1 MTSSENEKKN
11 PNNPSETTE
20 HVSGDVESQV
30 IDDSKRES
38 ETLEQQVKTKV
49 DSDELKKQV
58 EIERYWNNKL
68 HTYEILEWTWLKEKM
83 LRILADPTFNNYP
96 ELKDLS
102 PEQRIEKIF
111 RKINIVLTKFYEKK
125 FNIDSKE
132 KVPGYITDVF
142 VPATE
147 RYLMDMLKETWHENN
162 VNFLWEITKLNLES
176 ISSLFTGINDFSK
189 KFTVPYSRWKAL
201 LNVVDFVSLPKNQEQ
216 AKKLKNPYEVYENI
230 LKDPIFTKVFKSDG
244 ENSDTVVNINTIT
257 WDQFNLTDLKT
268 PLSQEELDKK
278 LEEWKSKMKAELWS
292 IQMVESPDT
301 VKKIL
306 WVLDKADSFM
316 TSTKKLWD
324 NLIDSIDSFWNM
336 AQAVN
341 NSFWFDARNFLK
353 KLEKKPI
360 IWGIISFVLSL
371 LGFSWWI
378 WGIEKAWKKKK
389 IDRDLDSTK
398 RDYIEEVYKKY
409 MLNKKIESS
418 TAKNLLNK
426 YWIKVDAKYEDKF
439 AIDIDLIKSEIE
451 EKIWENWELLN
462 PSTLKSIN
470 TNNFKWKD
478 FVEEIKD
485 WKKKTLKLKKSLTE
499 SERQNFIEW
508 YVHTVLEQYKKKS
521 KLENLKDADT
531 LAFSMIAWVTL
542 NKDDVIDWVEA
553 EVFLP
558 SQFYEKPEWSEWSSD
573 DNETKEKAENLNYW
587 EDLSSAKKAVI
598 KWELDSVKSPITTD
612 NIIESSKTYNMPVEY
627 IMAIIKND
635 SSYWTAWKWERTKN
649 PWNVWNMDDGST
661 KNFNTWQEWLNAA
674 TKVLKDRV
682 DEYQKVYGNEEYP
695 WIKYLVENRW
705 PDGKWFLSNQKN
717 YKQPNEY
724 RWNQAPYWAYMTA
737 KAWPENVSNIE
748 KGLRDQLNR
757 A

>member
-11 PNNPSETTE
+11 PNNPSETAE
-20 HVSGDVESQV
+20 QLSGDVESQV
-30 IDDSKRES
+30 IDDSKKES

-49 DSDELKKQV
+49 DSDELRRQV
-58 EIERYWNNKL
+58 ETERYWNNKL

-83 LRILADPTFNNYP
+83 LKVLADPTFNNYP
-96 ELKDLS
+96 ELKDLT
-102 PEQRIEKIF
+102 PEKRVEKIF

-132 KVPGYITDVF
+132 KVPEYITDVF

-147 RYLMDMLKETWHENN
+147 RYLMDILKETWHENN
-162 VNFLWEITKLNLES
+162 VNFLWEITKINLES

-189 KFTVPYSRWKAL
+189 KFTVPYTRWKAL

-216 AKKLKNPYEVYENI
+216 TKKLKNPYEVYENL

-278 LEEWKSKMKAELWS
+278 LEEWKNKMKAELWS

-324 NLIDSIDSFWNM
+324 NLIDNIDSFWNM

-341 NSFWFDARNFLK
+341 NSFWFDARSFLK
-353 KLEKKPI
+353 NLEKKPI

-378 WGIEKAWKKKK
+378 WGIEKAWKKRK
-389 IDRDLDSTK
+389 IDRYLDSTK
-398 RDYIEEVYKKY
+398 KDYIEEVYRKY

-418 TAKNLLNK
+418 TAKDLLNK
-426 YWIKVDAKYEDKF
+426 YWIKVDSKYEDKF
-439 AIDIDLIKSEIE
+439 AIDIDLIKSEIN
-451 EKIWENWELLN
+451 EKIWENWELINL
-462 PSTLKSIN
+462 STLNSIN
-470 TNNFKWKD
+470 TNNFKWKN
-478 FVEEIKD
+478 FVEEVKD

-508 YVHTVLEQYKKKS
+508 YVLTILNQYKKKN
-521 KLENLKDADT
+521 KLESLKDADS

-558 SQFYEKPEWSEWSSD
+558 SQFYEKPEWSEWSE
-573 DNETKEKAENLNYW
+573 DNKPEEKAENLNYW
-587 EDLSSAKKAVI
+587 EDLSNAKKAVV
-598 KWELDSVKSPITTD
+598 KWELDSVQSPITTD

-635 SSYWTAWKWERTKN
+635 SSYWTAWKWAETKN

-661 KNFNTWQEWLNAA
+661 KKFDSWQEWLNAA

-682 DEYQKVYGNEEYP
+682 DEYQKVYGKEEYP

-724 RWNQAPYWAYMTA
+724 RWDQAPYWAYMTA
-737 KAWPENVSNIE
+737 KAGPESVSNIA
-748 KGLRDQLNR
+748 KNLRDQLNR

>member
-11 PNNPSETTE
+11 PNNPSETAE
-20 HVSGDVESQV
+20 QLSGDVESQV
-30 IDDSKRES
+30 IDDSKKES

-49 DSDELKKQV
+49 DSDELRRQV
-58 EIERYWNNKL
+58 ETERYWNNKL

-83 LRILADPTFNNYP
+83 LKVLADPTFNNYP
-96 ELKDLS
+96 ELKDLT
-102 PEQRIEKIF
+102 PEKRVEKIF

-132 KVPGYITDVF
+132 KVPEYITDVF

-147 RYLMDMLKETWHENN
+147 RYLMDILKETWHENN
-162 VNFLWEITKLNLES
+162 VNFLWEITKINLES

-189 KFTVPYSRWKAL
+189 KFTVPYTRWKAL

-216 AKKLKNPYEVYENI
+216 TKKLKNPYEVYENL

-278 LEEWKSKMKAELWS
+278 LEEWKNKMKAELWS

-324 NLIDSIDSFWNM
+324 NLIDNIDSFWNM

-341 NSFWFDARNFLK
+341 NSFWFDARSFLK
-353 KLEKKPI
+353 NLEKKPI

-378 WGIEKAWKKKK
+378 WGIEKAWKKRK

-398 RDYIEEVYKKY
+398 KDYIEEVYRKY

-418 TAKNLLNK
+418 TAKDLLNK
-426 YWIKVDAKYEDKF
+426 YWIKVDSKYEDKF
-439 AIDIDLIKSEIE
+439 AIDIDLIKSEIN
-451 EKIWENWELLN
+451 EKIWENWELINL
-462 PSTLKSIN
+462 STLNSIN
-470 TNNFKWKD
+470 TNNFKWKN
-478 FVEEIKD
+478 FVEEVKD

-508 YVHTVLEQYKKKS
+508 YVLTILNQYKKKN
-521 KLENLKDADT
+521 KLESLKDADS

-558 SQFYEKPEWSEWSSD
+558 SQFYEKPEWSEWSE
-573 DNETKEKAENLNYW
+573 DNKPEEKAENLNYW
-587 EDLSSAKKAVI
+587 EDLSNAKKAVV
-598 KWELDSVKSPITTD
+598 KWELDSVQSPITTD

-635 SSYWTAWKWERTKN
+635 SSYWTAWKWAETKN

-661 KNFNTWQEWLNAA
+661 KKFDSWQEWLNAA

-682 DEYQKVYGNEEYP
+682 DEYQKVYGKEGYP

-724 RWNQAPYWAYMTA
+724 RWDQAPYWAYMTA
-737 KAWPENVSNIE
+737 KAGPESVSNIA
-748 KGLRDQLNR
+748 KNLRDQLNR

>member
-1 MTSSENEKKN
+1 MTSTENEKKN

-20 HVSGDVESQV
+20 HASGDVESQV

-83 LRILADPTFNNYP
+83 LRVLADPTFNNYP

-216 AKKLKNPYEVYENI
+216 AKKLKNPYEVYENL

-278 LEEWKSKMKAELWS
+278 LEEWKNKMKAELWS

-324 NLIDSIDSFWNM
+324 NLIDNIDSFWNM

-341 NSFWFDARNFLK
+341 NSFWFDARSFLK
-353 KLEKKPI
+353 NLEKKPI

-378 WGIEKAWKKKK
+378 WGIEKAWKKRK
-389 IDRDLDSTK
+389 IDRYLDSTK
-398 RDYIEEVYKKY
+398 KDYIEEVYRKY

-418 TAKNLLNK
+418 TAKDLLNK
-426 YWIKVDAKYEDKF
+426 YWIKVDSKYEDKF
-439 AIDIDLIKSEIE
+439 AIDIDLIKSEIN
-451 EKIWENWELLN
+451 EKIWENWELINL
-462 PSTLKSIN
+462 STLNSIN
-470 TNNFKWKD
+470 TNNFKWKN
-478 FVEEIKD
+478 FVEEVKD

-635 SSYWTAWKWERTKN
+635 SSYWTAWKWAETKN

-661 KNFNTWQEWLNAA
+661 KKFDSWQEWLNAA

-682 DEYQKVYGNEEYP
+682 DEYQKVYGKEEYP

-724 RWNQAPYWAYMTA
+724 RWDQAPYWAYMTA
-737 KAWPENVSNIE
+737 KAGPESVSNIA
-748 KGLRDQLNR
+748 KNLRDQLNR

>member
-11 PNNPSETTE
+11 PNNPSETAE
-20 HVSGDVESQV
+20 QLSGDVESQV
-30 IDDSKRES
+30 IDDSKKES

-49 DSDELKKQV
+49 DSDELRRQV
-58 EIERYWNNKL
+58 ETERYWNNKL

-83 LRILADPTFNNYP
+83 LKVLADPTFNNYP
-96 ELKDLS
+96 ELKDLT
-102 PEQRIEKIF
+102 PEKRVEKIF

-132 KVPGYITDVF
+132 KVPEYITDVF

-147 RYLMDMLKETWHENN
+147 RYLMDILKETWHENN
-162 VNFLWEITKLNLES
+162 VNFLWEITKINLES

-189 KFTVPYSRWKAL
+189 KFTVPYTRWKAL

-216 AKKLKNPYEVYENI
+216 TKKLKNPYEVYENL

-278 LEEWKSKMKAELWS
+278 LEEWKNKMKAELWS

-324 NLIDSIDSFWNM
+324 NLIDNIDSFWNM

-341 NSFWFDARNFLK
+341 NSFWFDARSFLK
-353 KLEKKPI
+353 NLEKKPI

-378 WGIEKAWKKKK
+378 WGIEKAWKKRK

-398 RDYIEEVYKKY
+398 KDYIEEVYRKY

-418 TAKNLLNK
+418 TAKDLLNK
-426 YWIKVDAKYEDKF
+426 YWIKVDSKYEDKF
-439 AIDIDLIKSEIE
+439 AIDIDLIKSEIN
-451 EKIWENWELLN
+451 EKIWENWELINL
-462 PSTLKSIN
+462 STLNSIN

-478 FVEEIKD
+478 FVEEVKD

-508 YVHTVLEQYKKKS
+508 YVLTILNQYKKKN
-521 KLENLKDADT
+521 KLESLKDADS

-558 SQFYEKPEWSEWSSD
+558 SQFYEKPEWSEWSE
-573 DNETKEKAENLNYW
+573 DNKPEEKAENLNYW
-587 EDLSSAKKAVI
+587 EDLSNAKKTVV
-598 KWELDSVKSPITTD
+598 KWELDSVQSPITTD

-635 SSYWTAWKWERTKN
+635 SSYWTAWKWAETKN

-661 KNFNTWQEWLNAA
+661 KKFDSWQEWLNAA

-682 DEYQKVYGNEEYP
+682 DEYQKVYGKEEYP

-724 RWNQAPYWAYMTA
+724 RWDQAPYWAYMTA
-737 KAWPENVSNIE
+737 KAGPESVSNIA
-748 KGLRDQLNR
+748 KNLRDQLNR

>member
-11 PNNPSETTE
+11 PNNPSETAE
-20 HVSGDVESQV
+20 QLSGDVESQV
-30 IDDSKRES
+30 IDDSKKES

-49 DSDELKKQV
+49 DSDELRRQV
-58 EIERYWNNKL
+58 ETERYWNNKL

-83 LRILADPTFNNYP
+83 LKVLADPTFNNYP
-96 ELKDLS
+96 ELKDLT
-102 PEQRIEKIF
+102 PEKRVEKIF

-132 KVPGYITDVF
+132 KVPEYITDVF

-147 RYLMDMLKETWHENN
+147 RYLMDILKETWHENN
-162 VNFLWEITKLNLES
+162 VNFLWEITKINLES

-189 KFTVPYSRWKAL
+189 KFTVPYTRWKAL

-216 AKKLKNPYEVYENI
+216 TKKLKNPYEVYENL

-278 LEEWKSKMKAELWS
+278 LEEWKNKMKAELWS

-324 NLIDSIDSFWNM
+324 NLIDNIDSFDEKV
-336 AQAVN
+336 AVN
-341 NSFWFDARNFLK
+341 NSFWFDARSFLK
-353 KLEKKPI
+353 NLEKKPI

-378 WGIEKAWKKKK
+378 WGIEKAWKKRK

-398 RDYIEEVYKKY
+398 KDYIEEVYRKY

-418 TAKNLLNK
+418 TAKDLLNK
-426 YWIKVDAKYEDKF
+426 YWIKVDSKYEDKF
-439 AIDIDLIKSEIE
+439 AIDIDLIKSEIN
-451 EKIWENWELLN
+451 EKIWENWELINL
-462 PSTLKSIN
+462 STLNSIN
-470 TNNFKWKD
+470 TNNFKWKN
-478 FVEEIKD
+478 FVEEVKD

-508 YVHTVLEQYKKKS
+508 YVLTILNQYKKKN
-521 KLENLKDADT
+521 KLESLKDADS

-558 SQFYEKPEWSEWSSD
+558 SQFYEKPEWSEWSE
-573 DNETKEKAENLNYW
+573 DNKPEEKAENLNYW
-587 EDLSSAKKAVI
+587 EDLSNAKKAVV
-598 KWELDSVKSPITTD
+598 KWELDSVQSPITTD

-635 SSYWTAWKWERTKN
+635 SSYWTAWKWAETKN

-661 KNFNTWQEWLNAA
+661 KKFDSWQEWLNAA

-682 DEYQKVYGNEEYP
+682 DEYQKVYGKEGYP

-724 RWNQAPYWAYMTA
+724 RWDQAPYWAYMTA
-737 KAWPENVSNIE
+737 KAGPESVSNIA
-748 KGLRDQLNR
+748 KNLRDQLNR